1 MCVLPFLAMFTN
13 DKEMPKLFLILVFAL
28 GLCQSAKAQEAE
40 KDADAV
46 TAAKCFSSAPVYAI
60 PMVSLA
66 SRLDMLDYYEAGS
79 DHPSVNFYGG
89 DSRIISLSDRSL
101 TFMGTDDIECQVF
114 VLDPGKDTKI
124 GVITTY
130 PTPIPDSSLKIYNR
144 KWQLCND
151 FKEPKLADWLLQK
164 KDATTVA
171 EELPFIMAS
180 YHFDTDTNELTV
192 TNNMAQY
199 FAKGHE
205 PEALGKIK
213 PTLTYKWNGKYFKL
227 K

>member
-1 MCVLPFLAMFTN
+1 MA
-13 DKEMPKLFLILVFAL
+13 KLLILVLAL
-28 GLCQSAKAQEAE
+28 GLCQSAMAQVSE

-46 TAAKCFSSAPVYAI
+46 TAAKCFTSAPAYAM

-79 DHPSVNFYGG
+79 DHPSVNYYGG
-89 DSRIISLSDRSL
+89 DARIIALTDRSL
-101 TFMGTDDIECQVF
+101 TFMGTDDIKCQVF
-114 VLDPGKDTKI
+114 VLDPGNNTKI

-130 PTPIPDSSLKIYNR
+130 PTPIEDSTLKIYNR
-144 KWQLCND
+144 KWQLCDD
-151 FKEPKLADWLLQK
+151 FKEPKLADWLVQK
-164 KDATTVA
+164 KDAAQVM

-180 YHFDTDTNELTV
+180 YQFDPESNELTI
-192 TNNMAQY
+192 TNNMEQY

-213 PTLTYKWNGKYFKL
+213 SALIYKWNGKEFKL